1 MNEAEKMIPGG
12 TGSERCV
19 MTYCCY
25 LTRETDTP
33 QYIKFP
39 IFLLDMKLSHTAKL
53 IYAVLLDRTNLSKVN
68 GWIDEQGRVYITF
81 SLESIMETIHKT
93 RTPVKNAMRELYN
106 ADLIE
111 RKRNYSAPNTI
122 YVKLPSE
129 GLKTDP
135 QTAGK
140 PAISEPENRPT
151 EGLKTDPQTAG
162 NPAISEPENRPTE
175 GLKTDPQ
182 TAGKPA
188 IRGSENRP
196 TEGLKTNPQTA
207 GKPAIRGS
215 ENRPTEGLKTDLE
228 WVGKQATNQTNNNQ
242 TNRDKQQPAAAVSR
256 TPLDIFREFAQ
267 EQAPGNK
274 ELLESLQDFDKNR
287 QDIARANKKRRWT
300 ESAAKGIC
308 KKLVQ
313 LTDEAGV
320 KDRTGYM
327 CACLDSSVAVGW
339 LSVYPYEHFTDR
351 SPVVRDPVASR
362 DRLHRSLVRKSEQ
375 DKPRKITKD
384 TNLSDLINCVGI
396 PLPACSTPAAQKE
409 GGKHE

>member
-1 MNEAEKMIPGG
+1 M
-12 TGSERCV
+12 
-19 MTYCCY
+19 
-25 LTRETDTP
+25 P
-33 QYIKFP
+33 QYIPFP
-39 IFLLDMKLSHTAKL
+39 RFLLDMELSHTAKL
-53 IYAVLLDRTNLSKVN
+53 IYSVLLYRANLSKIN
-68 GWIDEQGRVYITF
+68 GWIDEQGRVYITYPITEIAEN
-81 SLESIMETIHKT
+81 LHKGVSVIKEGLSALDRAGLT
-93 RTPVKNAMRELYN
+93 
-106 ADLIE
+106 E
-111 RKRNYSAPNTI
+111 RKRNFSAPDTI
-122 YVKLPSE
+122 YVKLPAE
-129 GLKTDP
+129 GLKADP

-151 EGLKTDPQTAG
+151 QSRKTG
-162 NPAISEPENRPTE
+162 Y
-175 GLKTDPQ
+175 Q

-188 IRGSENRP
+188 
-196 TEGLKTNPQTA
+196 TN
-207 GKPAIRGS
+207 KKNKIKDRVI
-215 ENRPTEGLKTDLE
+215 D
-228 WVGKQATNQTNNNQ
+228 
-242 TNRDKQQPAAAVSR
+242 RDNTQPAAAVSR

-300 ESAAKGIC
+300 ESAARGIC

-339 LSVYPYEHFTDR
+339 LSVYPYEHFTDHN
-351 SPVVRDPVASR
+351 PIIPDPVASR
-362 DRLHRSLVRKSEQ
+362 DRLHRSLVRKSEP
-375 DKPRKITKD
+375 DKPRKITKE

>member
-1 MNEAEKMIPGG
+1 MNEAEKTVPGG
-12 TGSERCV
+12 AGSV
-19 MTYCCY
+19 ADY
-25 LTRETDTP
+25 LTSDTSVP
-33 QYIKFP
+33 HYIPFP
-39 IFLLDMKLSHTAKL
+39 RFLLDMKLSHTAKL
-53 IYAVLLDRTNLSKVN
+53 IYSVLLYRANLSKIN
-68 GWIDEQGRVYITF
+68 GWIDEQGRVYITYPVTEIAEN
-81 SLESIMETIHKT
+81 LHKGVSVIKEGLSALDRAGLT
-93 RTPVKNAMRELYN
+93 
-106 ADLIE
+106 E
-111 RKRNYSAPNTI
+111 RKRNFSAPDTI
-122 YVKLPSE
+122 YVKLPTE
-129 GLKTDP
+129 GLKADP

-162 NPAISEPENRPTE
+162 KPTHTEPENQPTDSRE
-175 GLKTDPQ
+175 TGYQ

-188 IRGSENRP
+188 
-196 TEGLKTNPQTA
+196 TN
-207 GKPAIRGS
+207 KKNKIKDRVI
-215 ENRPTEGLKTDLE
+215 D
-228 WVGKQATNQTNNNQ
+228 
-242 TNRDKQQPAAAVSR
+242 RDNTQPAAAVSR

-267 EQAPGNK
+267 EQAPGNE

-339 LSVYPYEHFTDR
+339 LSVYPYEHFTDHN
-351 SPVVRDPVASR
+351 PVVPDPVASR

-384 TNLSDLINCVGI
+384 TNLSDLINCAGI

-409 GGKHE
+409 GDKHE

>member
-1 MNEAEKMIPGG
+1 MPQNIP
-12 TGSERCV
+12 
-19 MTYCCY
+19 
-25 LTRETDTP
+25 
-33 QYIKFP
+33 FP
-39 IFLLDMKLSHTAKL
+39 LFLLDMKLSHTAKL
-53 IYAVLLDRTNLSKVN
+53 IYSVLLYRANLSKIN

-111 RKRNYSAPNTI
+111 RERNYSAPNTI
-122 YVKLPSE
+122 YVKL
-129 GLKTDP
+129 
-135 QTAGK
+135 
-140 PAISEPENRPT
+140 
-151 EGLKTDPQTAG
+151 
-162 NPAISEPENRPTE
+162 PTE

-196 TEGLKTNPQTA
+196 TEGLKT
-207 GKPAIRGS
+207 
-215 ENRPTEGLKTDLE
+215 DLE
-228 WVGKQATNQTNNNQ
+228 WVGKQTLCGSENSPLD
-242 TNRDKQQPAAAVSR
+242 NRIRNKNKIIDRDTTQPAAAVSR

-327 CACLDSSVAVGW
+327 CACLDNSIAAGW
-339 LSVYPYEHFTDR
+339 LSVFPDEHFTDR
-351 SPVVRDPVASR
+351 SPVVRDPVASL
-362 DRLHRSLVRKSEQ
+362 DRLHRSLVRKSEP

-384 TNLSDLINCVGI
+384 ANLSDLINCVGI

>member
-1 MNEAEKMIPGG
+1 ME
-12 TGSERCV
+12 
-19 MTYCCY
+19 
-25 LTRETDTP
+25 
-33 QYIKFP
+33 
-39 IFLLDMKLSHTAKL
+39 LSHTAKL

-68 GWIDEQGRVYITF
+68 GWIDEQGRVYIIYPVT
-81 SLESIMETIHKT
+81 SIAETLHKGVSVIKEGLSALDRAGLT
-93 RTPVKNAMRELYN
+93 
-106 ADLIE
+106 E
-111 RKRNYSAPNTI
+111 RKRNFSAPDTI
-122 YVKLPSE
+122 YVKVPTE
-129 GLKTDP
+129 VLKADP

-140 PAISEPENRPT
+140 PAIGEPENRPT
-151 EGLKTDPQTAG
+151 EGLKA
-162 NPAISEPENRPTE
+162 
-175 GLKTDPQ
+175 DPQ
-182 TAGKPA
+182 TAGKPTHTEP
-188 IRGSENRP
+188 ENRP
-196 TEGLKTNPQTA
+196 THSRETGSMTA
-207 GKPAIRGS
+207 GKP
-215 ENRPTEGLKTDLE
+215 
-228 WVGKQATNQTNNNQ
+228 ATNQTNNNQ
-242 TNRDKQQPAAAVSR
+242 TNRNKQQPAAAVSR

-327 CACLDSSVAVGW
+327 CACLDNSIAAGW
-339 LSVYPYEHFTDR
+339 LSVFPDEHFTDR

-362 DRLHRSLVRKSEQ
+362 DRLHRSLVRKSEP
-375 DKPRKITKD
+375 DKPRKITKE

>member
-1 MNEAEKMIPGG
+1 MNEAEKIVPGG
-12 TGSERCV
+12 AGSV
-19 MTYCCY
+19 ADY
-25 LTRETDTP
+25 LTSETDTP
-33 QYIKFP
+33 KYIKFP
-39 IFLLDMKLSHTAKL
+39 IFLLDMELSHTAKL

-68 GWIDEQGRVYITF
+68 GWIDEQGRVYIIYPVT
-81 SLESIMETIHKT
+81 SIAEKLHKGVSVIKEGLSALDRAGLT
-93 RTPVKNAMRELYN
+93 
-106 ADLIE
+106 E
-111 RKRNYSAPNTI
+111 RKRNFSAPDTI
-122 YVKLPSE
+122 YVKLPTE
-129 GLKTDP
+129 GLKADPQTAGKPAICEPENRPTEGLKADP

-140 PAISEPENRPT
+140 PAISEPENRP
-151 EGLKTDPQTAG
+151 A
-162 NPAISEPENRPTE
+162 E

-182 TAGKPA
+182 TAGKPTHTEPENQLSDS
-188 IRGSENRP
+188 RKNGSM
-196 TEGLKTNPQTA
+196 TA
-207 GKPAIRGS
+207 GKP
-215 ENRPTEGLKTDLE
+215 
-228 WVGKQATNQTNNNQ
+228 ATNQTNNNQ
-242 TNRDKQQPAAAVSR
+242 TNRNKQQPAAAVSR

-267 EQAPGNK
+267 EQAPGNR

-327 CACLDSSVAVGW
+327 CVCLDNSVAAGW
-339 LSVYPYEHFTDR
+339 LSVFPDEHFTDHN
-351 SPVVRDPVASR
+351 PIIPDPVASR
-362 DRLHRSLVRKSEQ
+362 ERLHRSLVRKSEP
-375 DKPRKITKD
+375 DKPRKITKE

>member
-1 MNEAEKMIPGG
+1 M
-12 TGSERCV
+12 
-19 MTYCCY
+19 
-25 LTRETDTP
+25 TRETDTP

-39 IFLLDMKLSHTAKL
+39 IFLLDMELSHTAKL

-68 GWIDEQGRVYITF
+68 GWIDEQGRVYIIYPVT
-81 SLESIMETIHKT
+81 SIAETLHKGVSVIKEGLSALDRAGLT
-93 RTPVKNAMRELYN
+93 
-106 ADLIE
+106 E
-111 RKRNYSAPNTI
+111 RKRNFSAPDTI
-122 YVKLPSE
+122 YVKVPTE
-129 GLKTDP
+129 VLKADP

-140 PAISEPENRPT
+140 PAIGEPENRPT
-151 EGLKTDPQTAG
+151 EGLKA
-162 NPAISEPENRPTE
+162 
-175 GLKTDPQ
+175 DPQ
-182 TAGKPA
+182 TAGKPTHTEP
-188 IRGSENRP
+188 ENRP
-196 TEGLKTNPQTA
+196 THSRETGSMTA
-207 GKPAIRGS
+207 GKP
-215 ENRPTEGLKTDLE
+215 
-228 WVGKQATNQTNNNQ
+228 ATNQTNNNQ
-242 TNRDKQQPAAAVSR
+242 TNRNKQQPAAAVSR

-287 QDIARANKKRRWT
+287 QDIARVNKKRRWT

-327 CACLDSSVAVGW
+327 CACLDNSIAAGW
-339 LSVYPYEHFTDR
+339 LSVFPDEHFTDR

-362 DRLHRSLVRKSEQ
+362 DRLHRSLVRKSEP

-384 TNLSDLINCVGI
+384 TNLSDLINCAGI

>member
-1 MNEAEKMIPGG
+1 MTRDASVPQNIP
-12 TGSERCV
+12 
-19 MTYCCY
+19 
-25 LTRETDTP
+25 
-33 QYIKFP
+33 FP
-39 IFLLDMKLSHTAKL
+39 LFLLDMELSHTAKL
-53 IYAVLLDRTNLSKVN
+53 IYSVLLYRANLSRIN

-81 SLESIMETIHKT
+81 SLETIMETIHKT
-93 RTPVKNAMRELYN
+93 RTPVKKAMRELYN

-122 YVKLPSE
+122 YVKLPTE

-162 NPAISEPENRPTE
+162 KPAISEPENRPTE

-188 IRGSENRP
+188 IRGP
-196 TEGLKTNPQTA
+196 
-207 GKPAIRGS
+207 
-215 ENRPTEGLKTDLE
+215 ENRPTEGLKTDQA
-228 WVGKQATNQTNNNQ
+228 WVRKQTLCGSKNSPLD
-242 TNRDKQQPAAAVSR
+242 NRIRNKNKIIDRDTTQPAAAVSR

-267 EQAPGNK
+267 EQAPGNR
-274 ELLESLQDFDKNR
+274 ELLESLQDFDDIRKGIAQVNR
-287 QDIARANKKRRWT
+287 KKPWT
-300 ESAAKGIC
+300 VPAAKGIC

-327 CACLDSSVAVGW
+327 CVCLDNSVAAGW
-339 LSVYPYEHFTDR
+339 LSVFPDEHFTDR

-384 TNLSDLINCVGI
+384 TNLSDLINCAGI
-396 PLPACSTPAAQKE
+396 PSPACSTPAAQKE

>member
-1 MNEAEKMIPGG
+1 
-12 TGSERCV
+12 
-19 MTYCCY
+19 MTS
-25 LTRETDTP
+25 DTSVP
-33 QYIKFP
+33 QYIPFP
-39 IFLLDMKLSHTAKL
+39 RFLLDMKLSHTAKL
-53 IYAVLLDRTNLSKVN
+53 IYSVLLYRANLSKIN
-68 GWIDEQGRVYITF
+68 GWIDEQGRVYITYPVTEIAEN
-81 SLESIMETIHKT
+81 LHKGVSVIKEGLSALDRAGLT
-93 RTPVKNAMRELYN
+93 
-106 ADLIE
+106 E
-111 RKRNYSAPNTI
+111 RKRNFSAPNTI
-122 YVKLPSE
+122 YVKLPTE

-162 NPAISEPENRPTE
+162 KPTHTEPENQPTDSRE
-175 GLKTDPQ
+175 TGYQ

-188 IRGSENRP
+188 
-196 TEGLKTNPQTA
+196 TN
-207 GKPAIRGS
+207 KKNKIKDRVI
-215 ENRPTEGLKTDLE
+215 D
-228 WVGKQATNQTNNNQ
+228 
-242 TNRDKQQPAAAVSR
+242 RDNTQPAAAVSR

-267 EQAPGNK
+267 EQAPGNR

-327 CACLDSSVAVGW
+327 CACLDNSIAAGW
-339 LSVYPYEHFTDR
+339 LSVFPDEHFTDR
-351 SPVVRDPVASR
+351 RPVVRDPVASR
-362 DRLHRSLVRKSEQ
+362 ERLHRSLVRKSEP
-375 DKPRKITKD
+375 DKPRKITKE

>member
-1 MNEAEKMIPGG
+1 MPQNIP
-12 TGSERCV
+12 
-19 MTYCCY
+19 
-25 LTRETDTP
+25 
-33 QYIKFP
+33 FP
-39 IFLLDMKLSHTAKL
+39 LFLLDMELSHTAKL
-53 IYAVLLDRTNLSKVN
+53 IYSVLLYRANLSRIN

-81 SLESIMETIHKT
+81 SVESLMNTLHKG
-93 RTPVKNAMRELYN
+93 RTVVKGALRELYN
-106 ADLIE
+106 SGLVE

-122 YVKLPSE
+122 YIKL
-129 GLKTDP
+129 
-135 QTAGK
+135 
-140 PAISEPENRPT
+140 
-151 EGLKTDPQTAG
+151 
-162 NPAISEPENRPTE
+162 PTE

-196 TEGLKTNPQTA
+196 TEGLKTDHA
-207 GKPAIRGS
+207 WVGKPTMCGS
-215 ENRPTEGLKTDLE
+215 ENRPLD
-228 WVGKQATNQTNNNQ
+228 
-242 TNRDKQQPAAAVSR
+242 NRIRNKNKIIDRDNTQPAAAVSR

-267 EQAPGNK
+267 EQAPGNR

-362 DRLHRSLVRKSEQ
+362 DRLHRSLVRKSEP
-375 DKPRKITKD
+375 DKPRKITKE
-384 TNLSDLINCVGI
+384 TNLSDLINCAGI
-396 PLPACSTPAAQKE
+396 QLPACSTPAAQKE

>member
-1 MNEAEKMIPGG
+1 
-12 TGSERCV
+12 
-19 MTYCCY
+19 
-25 LTRETDTP
+25 
-33 QYIKFP
+33 
-39 IFLLDMKLSHTAKL
+39 MKLSHTAKL
-53 IYAVLLDRTNLSKVN
+53 IYSVLLYRANLSKIN

-140 PAISEPENRPT
+140 PAI
-151 EGLKTDPQTAG
+151 
-162 NPAISEPENRPTE
+162 
-175 GLKTDPQ
+175 
-182 TAGKPA
+182 
-188 IRGSENRP
+188 
-196 TEGLKTNPQTA
+196 
-207 GKPAIRGS
+207 RGS

-228 WVGKQATNQTNNNQ
+228 WVGKQTLCGSENSPLD
-242 TNRDKQQPAAAVSR
+242 NRIRNKNKIIDRDTTQPAAAVSR

-287 QDIARANKKRRWT
+287 QDIARVNKKRRWT

-327 CACLDSSVAVGW
+327 CACLDNSIAAGW
-339 LSVYPYEHFTDR
+339 LSVFPDEHFTDHR
-351 SPVVRDPVASR
+351 PVVPDPVASR
-362 DRLHRSLVRKSEQ
+362 DRLRRSLVRKSEP

-384 TNLSDLINCVGI
+384 TNLSDLINCAGI
-396 PLPACSTPAAQKE
+396 SLPACSTPPAQKE
-409 GGKHE
+409 GDKHE

>member
-1 MNEAEKMIPGG
+1 MPQNIP
-12 TGSERCV
+12 
-19 MTYCCY
+19 
-25 LTRETDTP
+25 
-33 QYIKFP
+33 FP
-39 IFLLDMKLSHTAKL
+39 LFLLDMELSHTAKL
-53 IYAVLLDRTNLSKVN
+53 IYSVLLYRANLSRIN

-122 YVKLPSE
+122 YVKLP
-129 GLKTDP
+129 
-135 QTAGK
+135 
-140 PAISEPENRPT
+140 
-151 EGLKTDPQTAG
+151 
-162 NPAISEPENRPTE
+162 TE

-188 IRGSENRP
+188 IRGP
-196 TEGLKTNPQTA
+196 
-207 GKPAIRGS
+207 
-215 ENRPTEGLKTDLE
+215 ENRPTEGLKTDQA
-228 WVGKQATNQTNNNQ
+228 WVGKQTKRGSKNSPLD
-242 TNRDKQQPAAAVSR
+242 NRIRNKNKIIDRDTTQPAAAVSR

-267 EQAPGNK
+267 EQAPGNR

-327 CACLDSSVAVGW
+327 CVCLDNSVAAGW
-339 LSVYPYEHFTDR
+339 LSVFPDEHFTDR

-362 DRLHRSLVRKSEQ
+362 ERLHRSLVRKSEP

-384 TNLSDLINCVGI
+384 TNLSDLINCAGI
-396 PLPACSTPAAQKE
+396 PSPACSTPAAQKE

>member
-1 MNEAEKMIPGG
+1 M
-12 TGSERCV
+12 
-19 MTYCCY
+19 
-25 LTRETDTP
+25 TRETDIP

-53 IYAVLLDRTNLSKVN
+53 IYAVLLDRTSLSKVN
-68 GWIDEQGRVYITF
+68 GWIDEQGRVYIIYPVT
-81 SLESIMETIHKT
+81 SIAETLHKGVSVIKEGLSALDRAGLT
-93 RTPVKNAMRELYN
+93 
-106 ADLIE
+106 E
-111 RKRNYSAPNTI
+111 RKRNFSAPDTI
-122 YVKLPSE
+122 YVKLPTE

-151 EGLKTDPQTAG
+151 EGLKA
-162 NPAISEPENRPTE
+162 
-175 GLKTDPQ
+175 DPQ
-182 TAGKPA
+182 TAGKPTHTEPENQLSDS
-188 IRGSENRP
+188 RKNGSM
-196 TEGLKTNPQTA
+196 TA
-207 GKPAIRGS
+207 GKP
-215 ENRPTEGLKTDLE
+215 
-228 WVGKQATNQTNNNQ
+228 ATNQTNNNQ
-242 TNRDKQQPAAAVSR
+242 TNRNKQQPAAAVSR

-267 EQAPGNK
+267 EQAPGNR

-339 LSVYPYEHFTDR
+339 LSVYPYEHFTDHN
-351 SPVVRDPVASR
+351 PIIPDPVASR
-362 DRLHRSLVRKSEQ
+362 DRLHRSLVRKSEP
-375 DKPRKITKD
+375 DKPRKITKE
-384 TNLSDLINCVGI
+384 TNLSDLINCAGI

>member
-1 MNEAEKMIPGG
+1 
-12 TGSERCV
+12 
-19 MTYCCY
+19 MTS
-25 LTRETDTP
+25 DTSVP
-33 QYIKFP
+33 QYIPFP
-39 IFLLDMKLSHTAKL
+39 RFLLDMKLSHTAKL
-53 IYAVLLDRTNLSKVN
+53 IYAVLFYRANLSKIN
-68 GWIDEQGRVYITF
+68 GWIDEQGRVYITYPVTEIAKN
-81 SLESIMETIHKT
+81 LHKGVSVIKEGLSALDRAGLT
-93 RTPVKNAMRELYN
+93 
-106 ADLIE
+106 E
-111 RKRNYSAPNTI
+111 RKRNFSAPDTI
-122 YVKLPSE
+122 YVKVPTE
-129 GLKTDP
+129 VLKTDP

-151 EGLKTDPQTAG
+151 EGLKADPQRAG
-162 NPAISEPENRPTE
+162 KPTHTEPENR
-175 GLKTDPQ
+175 LTDSRETGYQ
-182 TAGKPA
+182 TA
-188 IRGSENRP
+188 
-196 TEGLKTNPQTA
+196 
-207 GKPAIRGS
+207 
-215 ENRPTEGLKTDLE
+215 
-228 WVGKQATNQTNNNQ
+228 GKQATNKKNKIKDRVID
-242 TNRDKQQPAAAVSR
+242 RDNTQPAAAVSR

-362 DRLHRSLVRKSEQ
+362 DRLHRSLVRKSEP
-375 DKPRKITKD
+375 DKPRKITKE

>member
-1 MNEAEKMIPGG
+1 MPQNIP
-12 TGSERCV
+12 
-19 MTYCCY
+19 
-25 LTRETDTP
+25 
-33 QYIKFP
+33 FP
-39 IFLLDMKLSHTAKL
+39 LFLLDMELSHTAKL
-53 IYAVLLDRTNLSKVN
+53 IYSVLLYRANLSRIN

-122 YVKLPSE
+122 YVKLPTE

-162 NPAISEPENRPTE
+162 KPAISEPENRPTDSRE
-175 GLKTDPQ
+175 TGYQ

-188 IRGSENRP
+188 
-196 TEGLKTNPQTA
+196 TN
-207 GKPAIRGS
+207 KKNKIKDRVI
-215 ENRPTEGLKTDLE
+215 D
-228 WVGKQATNQTNNNQ
+228 
-242 TNRDKQQPAAAVSR
+242 RDNTQPAAAVSR

-267 EQAPGNK
+267 EQAPGNR

-327 CACLDSSVAVGW
+327 CVCLDNSVAAGW
-339 LSVYPYEHFTDR
+339 LSVFPDEHFTDR

-362 DRLHRSLVRKSEQ
+362 ERLHRSLVRKSEP

-384 TNLSDLINCVGI
+384 TNLSDLINCAGI
-396 PLPACSTPAAQKE
+396 PSPACSTPAAQKE

>member
-1 MNEAEKMIPGG
+1 MTSDTRVPQNIP
-12 TGSERCV
+12 
-19 MTYCCY
+19 
-25 LTRETDTP
+25 
-33 QYIKFP
+33 FP
-39 IFLLDMKLSHTAKL
+39 RFLLDMKLSYTAKL
-53 IYAVLLDRTNLSKVN
+53 IYSVLLYRANLSKIN

-122 YVKLPSE
+122 YVKLPTE
-129 GLKTDP
+129 GLKADP

-162 NPAISEPENRPTE
+162 KPAISEPENRPTE

-196 TEGLKTNPQTA
+196 TEGLKT
-207 GKPAIRGS
+207 
-215 ENRPTEGLKTDLE
+215 DLE
-228 WVGKQATNQTNNNQ
+228 WVGKQTLCGSENSPLD
-242 TNRDKQQPAAAVSR
+242 NRIRNKNKIIDRDTTQPAAAVSR

-362 DRLHRSLVRKSEQ
+362 DRLHRSLVRKSEP
-375 DKPRKITKD
+375 DKPRKVTQD
-384 TNLSDLINCVGI
+384 TNLSDLINCAGI
-396 PLPACSTPAAQKE
+396 PLLACSTPAAQKE

>member
-1 MNEAEKMIPGG
+1 MTSDTRVPQNIP
-12 TGSERCV
+12 
-19 MTYCCY
+19 
-25 LTRETDTP
+25 
-33 QYIKFP
+33 FP
-39 IFLLDMKLSHTAKL
+39 RFLLDMKLSHTAKL
-53 IYAVLLDRTNLSKVN
+53 IYSVLLYRANLSKIN

-122 YVKLPSE
+122 YIKLPSE

-151 EGLKTDPQTAG
+151 EGLKTD
-162 NPAISEPENRPTE
+162 
-175 GLKTDPQ
+175 
-182 TAGKPA
+182 
-188 IRGSENRP
+188 
-196 TEGLKTNPQTA
+196 
-207 GKPAIRGS
+207 
-215 ENRPTEGLKTDLE
+215 LE
-228 WVGKQATNQTNNNQ
+228 WVGKQTLCGSENSPLD
-242 TNRDKQQPAAAVSR
+242 NRIRNKNKIIDRDTTQPAAAVSR

-327 CACLDSSVAVGW
+327 CACLDNSIAAGW
-339 LSVYPYEHFTDR
+339 LSVFPDEHFTDR

-362 DRLHRSLVRKSEQ
+362 DRLHRSLVRKSEP
-375 DKPRKITKD
+375 DKPRKITKE
-384 TNLSDLINCVGI
+384 TNLSDLINCAGI
-396 PLPACSTPAAQKE
+396 LLPACSTPAAQKE
-409 GGKHE
+409 GDKHE

>member
-1 MNEAEKMIPGG
+1 MTSDTSVPQNIP
-12 TGSERCV
+12 
-19 MTYCCY
+19 
-25 LTRETDTP
+25 
-33 QYIKFP
+33 FP
-39 IFLLDMKLSHTAKL
+39 LFLLDMKLSHTAKL
-53 IYAVLLDRTNLSKVN
+53 IYSVLLYRANLSKIN

-122 YVKLPSE
+122 YIKL
-129 GLKTDP
+129 
-135 QTAGK
+135 
-140 PAISEPENRPT
+140 
-151 EGLKTDPQTAG
+151 
-162 NPAISEPENRPTE
+162 PTE

-196 TEGLKTNPQTA
+196 TEGLKTDQA
-207 GKPAIRGS
+207 
-215 ENRPTEGLKTDLE
+215 
-228 WVGKQATNQTNNNQ
+228 WVGKQTKRGSKNSPLNNRIRNK
-242 TNRDKQQPAAAVSR
+242 NKIIDRDNTQPAAAVSR

-327 CACLDSSVAVGW
+327 CACLDNSIAAGW
-339 LSVYPYEHFTDR
+339 LSVFPDEHFTDR

-362 DRLHRSLVRKSEQ
+362 DRLHRSLVRKSEP
-375 DKPRKITKD
+375 DKPRKITKE

>member
-1 MNEAEKMIPGG
+1 MTSDTSVPQNIP
-12 TGSERCV
+12 
-19 MTYCCY
+19 
-25 LTRETDTP
+25 
-33 QYIKFP
+33 FP
-39 IFLLDMKLSHTAKL
+39 LFLLDMELSHTAKL
-53 IYAVLLDRTNLSKVN
+53 IYSVLLYRANLSRIN

-81 SLESIMETIHKT
+81 SLETIMETIHKT

-122 YVKLPSE
+122 YIKLPS
-129 GLKTDP
+129 
-135 QTAGK
+135 
-140 PAISEPENRPT
+140 
-151 EGLKTDPQTAG
+151 
-162 NPAISEPENRPTE
+162 E

-196 TEGLKTNPQTA
+196 TEGLKTDLAWVRKQTMC
-207 GKPAIRGS
+207 GS
-215 ENRPTEGLKTDLE
+215 ENSPLD
-228 WVGKQATNQTNNNQ
+228 
-242 TNRDKQQPAAAVSR
+242 NRIRNKNKIIDRDTTQPAAAVSR

-320 KDRTGYM
+320 KDRIGYM
-327 CACLDSSVAVGW
+327 CACLDNSVAAGW
-339 LSVYPYEHFTDR
+339 LSVFPDEHFTDR
-351 SPVVRDPVASR
+351 RPVVRDPVASR
-362 DRLHRSLVRKSEQ
+362 DRLHRSLVQKSEP

-384 TNLSDLINCVGI
+384 ANLSDLINCAGI
-396 PLPACSTPAAQKE
+396 PLPECSTPAAQKE

>member
-175 GLKTDPQ
+175 GLKTD
-182 TAGKPA
+182 
-188 IRGSENRP
+188 
-196 TEGLKTNPQTA
+196 PQTA

>member
-1 MNEAEKMIPGG
+1 MTSDTRVPQNIP
-12 TGSERCV
+12 
-19 MTYCCY
+19 
-25 LTRETDTP
+25 
-33 QYIKFP
+33 FP
-39 IFLLDMKLSHTAKL
+39 RFLLDMKLSYTAKL
-53 IYAVLLDRTNLSKVN
+53 IYSVLLYRANLSKIN

-122 YVKLPSE
+122 YVKLPTE
-129 GLKTDP
+129 GLKADP

-151 EGLKTDPQTAG
+151 EGLKTD
-162 NPAISEPENRPTE
+162 
-175 GLKTDPQ
+175 
-182 TAGKPA
+182 
-188 IRGSENRP
+188 
-196 TEGLKTNPQTA
+196 
-207 GKPAIRGS
+207 
-215 ENRPTEGLKTDLE
+215 LE
-228 WVGKQATNQTNNNQ
+228 WVGKQTLCGSENSPLD
-242 TNRDKQQPAAAVSR
+242 NRIRNKNKIIDRDTTQPAAAVSR

-351 SPVVRDPVASR
+351 SPVVRDPVAIR

-384 TNLSDLINCVGI
+384 TNLSDLINCAGI
-396 PLPACSTPAAQKE
+396 PSPACSTPAAQKE

>member
-1 MNEAEKMIPGG
+1 M
-12 TGSERCV
+12 
-19 MTYCCY
+19 
-25 LTRETDTP
+25 TRETDTP

-68 GWIDEQGRVYITF
+68 GWIDEQGRVYIIYPVT
-81 SLESIMETIHKT
+81 SIAETLHKGVSVIKEGLSALDRAGLT
-93 RTPVKNAMRELYN
+93 
-106 ADLIE
+106 E
-111 RKRNYSAPNTI
+111 RKRNFSAPDTI
-122 YVKLPSE
+122 YVKVPTE
-129 GLKTDP
+129 VLKADP

-140 PAISEPENRPT
+140 PTHTEPENRPT
-151 EGLKTDPQTAG
+151 HSRETG
-162 NPAISEPENRPTE
+162 SM
-175 GLKTDPQ
+175 
-182 TAGKPA
+182 TAGKP
-188 IRGSENRP
+188 
-196 TEGLKTNPQTA
+196 
-207 GKPAIRGS
+207 
-215 ENRPTEGLKTDLE
+215 
-228 WVGKQATNQTNNNQ
+228 ATNQTNNNQ
-242 TNRDKQQPAAAVSR
+242 TNNNQTNRNKQQPAAAVSR

-320 KDRTGYM
+320 KDRIGYM
-327 CACLDSSVAVGW
+327 CACLDNSIAAGW
-339 LSVYPYEHFTDR
+339 LSVFPDEHFTDR

-362 DRLHRSLVRKSEQ
+362 DRLHRSLVRKSEP

-384 TNLSDLINCVGI
+384 TNLSDLINCAGI
-396 PLPACSTPAAQKE
+396 PSPACSTPAAQKE

>member
-1 MNEAEKMIPGG
+1 
-12 TGSERCV
+12 
-19 MTYCCY
+19 
-25 LTRETDTP
+25 
-33 QYIKFP
+33 
-39 IFLLDMKLSHTAKL
+39 MKLSHTAKL
-53 IYAVLLDRTNLSKVN
+53 IYSVLLYRANLSKIN

-140 PAISEPENRPT
+140 PAI
-151 EGLKTDPQTAG
+151 
-162 NPAISEPENRPTE
+162 
-175 GLKTDPQ
+175 
-182 TAGKPA
+182 
-188 IRGSENRP
+188 
-196 TEGLKTNPQTA
+196 
-207 GKPAIRGS
+207 RGS

-228 WVGKQATNQTNNNQ
+228 WGGKQTLCGSENSPLD
-242 TNRDKQQPAAAVSR
+242 NRIRNKNKIIDRDTTQPAAAVSR

-287 QDIARANKKRRWT
+287 QDIARVNKKRRWT

-327 CACLDSSVAVGW
+327 CACLDNSIAAGW
-339 LSVYPYEHFTDR
+339 LSVFPDEHFTDR

-362 DRLHRSLVRKSEQ
+362 DRLHRSLVRKSEP

-384 TNLSDLINCVGI
+384 ANLSDLINCVGI

>member
-1 MNEAEKMIPGG
+1 MTSDTSVPQNIP
-12 TGSERCV
+12 
-19 MTYCCY
+19 
-25 LTRETDTP
+25 
-33 QYIKFP
+33 FP
-39 IFLLDMKLSHTAKL
+39 RFLLDMKLSHTAKL
-53 IYAVLLDRTNLSKVN
+53 IYSVLLYRANLSRIN

-81 SLESIMETIHKT
+81 SLESIMKTIHKT

-122 YVKLPSE
+122 YVKLPTE

-162 NPAISEPENRPTE
+162 KPAISEPENRPTE

-188 IRGSENRP
+188 IRGP
-196 TEGLKTNPQTA
+196 
-207 GKPAIRGS
+207 
-215 ENRPTEGLKTDLE
+215 ENRPTEGLKTDQA
-228 WVGKQATNQTNNNQ
+228 WVRKQTLCGSKNSPLD
-242 TNRDKQQPAAAVSR
+242 NRIRNKNKIIDRDTTQPAAAVSR

-267 EQAPGNK
+267 EQAPGNR

-327 CACLDSSVAVGW
+327 CVCLDNSVAAGW
-339 LSVYPYEHFTDR
+339 LSVFPDEHFTDR

-362 DRLHRSLVRKSEQ
+362 ERLHRSLVRKSEP

-384 TNLSDLINCVGI
+384 TNLSDLINCAGI
-396 PLPACSTPAAQKE
+396 PSPACSTPAAQKE

>member
-1 MNEAEKMIPGG
+1 M
-12 TGSERCV
+12 
-19 MTYCCY
+19 
-25 LTRETDTP
+25 P
-33 QYIKFP
+33 QYIPFP
-39 IFLLDMKLSHTAKL
+39 RFLLDMELSHTAKL
-53 IYAVLLDRTNLSKVN
+53 IYSVLLYRANLSKIN
-68 GWIDEQGRVYITF
+68 GWIDEQGRVYIIYPITEIAEN
-81 SLESIMETIHKT
+81 LHKGVSVIKEGLSALDRAGLT
-93 RTPVKNAMRELYN
+93 
-106 ADLIE
+106 E
-111 RKRNYSAPNTI
+111 RKRNFSAPDTI
-122 YVKLPSE
+122 YVKLPAE
-129 GLKTDP
+129 GLKADP

-140 PAISEPENRPT
+140 PTHTEPENQPT
-151 EGLKTDPQTAG
+151 DSRETGY
-162 NPAISEPENRPTE
+162 
-175 GLKTDPQ
+175 Q

-188 IRGSENRP
+188 TNKKNKIKNRV
-196 TEGLKTNPQTA
+196 
-207 GKPAIRGS
+207 I
-215 ENRPTEGLKTDLE
+215 D
-228 WVGKQATNQTNNNQ
+228 
-242 TNRDKQQPAAAVSR
+242 RDNTQPAAAVSR

-267 EQAPGNK
+267 EQAPGNR

-327 CACLDSSVAVGW
+327 CVCLDNSVAAGW
-339 LSVYPYEHFTDR
+339 LSVFPDEHFTDR

-362 DRLHRSLVRKSEQ
+362 DRLHRSLVRKSEP
-375 DKPRKITKD
+375 DTPRKITKE